1 MTNTESTTTP
11 TTTPTA
17 SAPAV
22 VATPTTPS
30 KAKAKAK
37 AKAPAPLP
45 ALAPFIAL
53 CMAAPRPSPSAKLTL
68 DGVIAW
74 GAAVGCLV
82 ADMRAHRDAALT
94 QLGASTAKTSFTA
107 TGTRTVVANAIV
119 RAYAEVAK
127 HYAKDDRRA
136 ESSASAYRQAKRAF
150 AVLAA
155 ITEASEAEIKL

>member
-11 TTTPTA
+11 TTTPTT

-30 KAKAKAK
+30 KAK

-74 GAAVGCLV
+74 GASVGCPV

-127 HYAKDDRRA
+127 HYAKDDRRG